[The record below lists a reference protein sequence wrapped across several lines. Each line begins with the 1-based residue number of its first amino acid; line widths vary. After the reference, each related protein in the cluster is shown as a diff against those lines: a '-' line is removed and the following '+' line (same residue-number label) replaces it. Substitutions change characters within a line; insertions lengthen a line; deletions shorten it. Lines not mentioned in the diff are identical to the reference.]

1 MKGSM
6 KLKFD
11 LGWVFSV
18 TLAVGVVMFGAA
30 RISLAMEAQERL
42 ATSCQLF
49 EESLYDALEKDPGE
63 KRGIVTA
70 RCINEY
76 KKPTLAIALDTD
88 KWSYQEIYAKAVRT
102 LKM

>member
-18 TLAVGVVMFGAA
+18 MLCISLVIFGAA
-30 RISLAMEAQERL
+30 RLSFAMEAQERL

-49 EESLYDALEKDPGE
+49 EESLYDALDKDPGD
-63 KRGIVTA
+63 KRGLVTKQ
-70 RCINEY
+70 CLNEY
-76 KKPTLAIALDTD
+76 KKSTLAIAMDTD
-88 KWSYQEIYAKAVRT
+88 KWSFQEVYADALRT
-102 LKM
+102 LK